1 MVERIM
7 ADPNLLLEKLGYL
20 IEVAPGTK
28 IITAAGDTTYAFG
41 EDHDEGGDWVQPS
54 IRRTKD
60 VAHSYNSREPA
71 SSKAI
76 IDPATLMA
84 EIKGI
89 IPTIVTP
96 WYLLLGDGTDAA
108 TDTLQVKDTGLK
120 KAITVHGE
128 HNEGT
133 TPFTRDLV
141 GAYLNEM
148 EWHMELAK
156 PLVIDSMKFQG
167 WSIQDEDS
175 AVASIHLTNDPTL
188 DQTKLPFIGISEIK
202 WDTGG
207 DNETLSRVYRVDAK
221 SNHEITSTSITGAG
235 ANATRK
241 VYPGKFGNRTSTGHR
256 FFMSAVLD
264 THLQYDDL
272 RDGNQVNVT
281 MKSFKADLSD
291 YVKFLYGGVDI
302 LDITKPIPRGGG
314 YSERII
320 TCEANT
326 LSMEF
331 DDGVTTF
338 ATMYP

>member
-1 MVERIM
+1 M
-7 ADPNLLLEKLGYL
+7 ANPNLVLEKVGYK

-41 EDHDEGGDWVQPS
+41 EDLPGGGDRLQPS
-54 IRRTKD
+54 IKRSKD
-60 VAHSYNSREPA
+60 VAHSYDSREAA
-71 SSKAI
+71 SSTAV
-76 IDPATLMA
+76 IDPSTMSA

-89 IPTIVTP
+89 IPTILTP

-108 TDTLQVKDTGLK
+108 TDTMQVLDTTLK
-120 KAITVHGE
+120 KAITLHGE
-128 HNEGT
+128 HNDGT

-141 GAYLNEM
+141 GAYLNDM
-148 EWHMELAK
+148 SWHMEVAK

-175 AVASIHLTNDPTL
+175 TVPSIFLTDDPTL
-188 DQTKLPFIGISEIK
+188 DQATLPFIGIDEIK
-202 WDTGG
+202 WDG
-207 DNETLSRVYRVDAK
+207 DTLSRVYRVD
-221 SNHEITSTSITGAG
+221 SNSRHDITSTIVTGAG
-235 ANATRK
+235 ANAARK
-241 VYPGKFGNRTSTGHR
+241 VYPGKFGNRTTTGHK

-281 MKSFKADLSD
+281 FKSKKADASD
-291 YVKFLYGGVDI
+291 YVKFLYGGVNI
-302 LDITKPIPRGGG
+302 LGITKPIPRGGG

-326 LSMEF
+326 LSLEF